1 MNETYLNEYFRY
13 IKVVFLREYSK
24 YLSEEKINKIRNMD
38 NIFKVDDIS
47 KYKIFITD
55 KINVC
60 TNIVD
65 FIKENNLNNDSDLR
79 DISIDGRIYVKYL
92 LDNKNTPIKFI
103 LDTILETIIRYF
115 IGNCDDVIK
124 IGTADM
130 ITEYLVQK
138 YNLKNVRP
146 YKSKEMEV
154 AIKIKELV
162 TDDIF
167 YESVLN
173 DKNQIVDKYN
183 EYING
188 ELYGLDYENLVK
200 ELNKEYFDGYYKKI
214 GKVYF
219 SDTLYD
225 YENINYNKILN
236 ELNKINEY
244 HNKDINTKINRI
256 LSAKRGIEEL
266 KNHLLIFSN
275 NEQFLIN
282 NSLIE
287 IDSILNKIDESN
299 IEINYPKFEK
309 IEEQLFPLIQK
320 LWKTEINNPLYYTE
334 ENNFK
339 FLIGDHHDNRLT
351 ETRLVSNYQLD
362 KIPCKIKEYGFIYGV
377 NDNIVYSSTKNFLY
391 SFHNDELEIDDI
403 SDSKLITPNI
413 IINDNLKNNN
423 LTGKILLENAIPCGI
438 YVISDIESKYYEKAL
453 ELADK
458 YELPL
463 VKINCIPP
471 QIKNEKIEIPEQ
483 KEKIVEKQPK
493 ISLKDRLKKFSHKM
507 IYDEEIEE
515 FKKTI

>member
-13 IKVVFLREYSK
+13 IKVIFLREYSK
-24 YLSEEKINKIRNMD
+24 YLSDEKINKIKNME

-60 TNIVD
+60 TNIID
-65 FIKENNLNNDSDLR
+65 FIKENNLNNDSGLR

-103 LDTILETIIRYF
+103 IDTILETIIKYF
-115 IGNCDDVIK
+115 IGNCDNVIK
-124 IGTADM
+124 IGTVDM
-130 ITEYLVQK
+130 IAEHLVQN

-154 AIKIKELV
+154 AFRIKELV

-167 YESVLN
+167 YKSVLN
-173 DKNQIVDKYN
+173 NRKEIIDKYN
-183 EYING
+183 EYTNG
-188 ELYGLDYENLVK
+188 ELCDLNYENLIK

-225 YENINYNKILN
+225 YENINYNKILS
-236 ELNKINEY
+236 ELNKISEY
-244 HNKDINTKINRI
+244 HNKNVKNKINRI
-256 LSAKRGIEEL
+256 ISAKKGIEEL
-266 KNHLLIFSN
+266 RKNSHIFVS

-287 IDSILNKIDESN
+287 IESILNKINTSY
-299 IEINYPKFEK
+299 IETIYPKFEK

-320 LWKTEINNPLYYTE
+320 LWQKEINNPLYYTE

-339 FLIGDHHDNRLT
+339 FLIGDYSNNKLI
-351 ETRLVSNYQLD
+351 ETRLISNFQLNR
-362 KIPCKIKEYGFIYGV
+362 ISCKIKEYGFIYGV
-377 NDNIVYSSTKNFLY
+377 NDNIIYSSTKNFLY
-391 SFHNDELEIDDI
+391 SVHNDELEIDDI

-413 IINDNLKNNN
+413 IINDNLENNN
-423 LTGKILLENAIPCGI
+423 LTGKILLENAIPRGI
-438 YVISDIESKYYEKAL
+438 YVISNIESKYYEKAL

-463 VKINCIPP
+463 IKINCMLPR
-471 QIKNEKIEIPEQ
+471 IKKEEIEILEQ
-483 KEKIVEKQPK
+483 KEIIENQPK

-507 IYDEEIEE
+507 IYDEEIED

>member
-1 MNETYLNEYFRY
+1 MNETYLNEYFKY

-24 YLSEEKINKIRNMD
+24 YLSEEKINKINKME
-38 NIFKVDDIS
+38 NVFKVDDIS

-79 DISIDGRIYVKYL
+79 DISINGRIYVKYL

-103 LDTILETIIRYF
+103 LDTILETIIKYF
-115 IGNCDDVIK
+115 IGNCDNVIK

-138 YNLKNVRP
+138 YNLKNIRP

-154 AIKIKELV
+154 TSKIKELM

-167 YESVLN
+167 YKSVLN
-173 DKNQIVDKYN
+173 NKMEIIDKYN
-183 EYING
+183 N
-188 ELYGLDYENLVK
+188 ELCNLNYNNLIK

-225 YENINYNKILN
+225 YENISYNKILG
-236 ELNKINEY
+236 ELNKISEFHKKNIY
-244 HNKDINTKINRI
+244 AKLNRI
-256 LSAKRGIEEL
+256 VSAKKGIEEL
-266 KNHLLIFSN
+266 KNNLSIFEN

-282 NSLIE
+282 NSFIE
-287 IDSILNKIDESN
+287 INNILNKIDESN
-299 IEINYPKFEK
+299 IETIYPKFEK
-309 IEEQLFPLIQK
+309 IENQLFPLIQK
-320 LWKTEINNPLYYTE
+320 LWEKEINNPLYYTKGKS
-334 ENNFK
+334 FK
-339 FLIGDHHDNRLT
+339 FLIGDFSNNRLI
-351 ETRLVSNYQLD
+351 ETRLISNYQLE

-377 NDNIVYSSTKNFLY
+377 NDNIIYSSTKNFLY
-391 SFHNDELEIDDI
+391 SLHNDKLEIDDL

-413 IINDNLKNNN
+413 IINNNLKNNN
-423 LTGKILLENAIPCGI
+423 LSGKILLKNAIPSGI
-438 YVISDIESKYYEKAL
+438 YVISNIESKYYDKAL

-463 VKINCIPP
+463 IKLNCILPK
-471 QIKNEKIEIPEQ
+471 IKSEKIEIPES
-483 KEKIVEKQPK
+483 KEKIIEPK
-493 ISLKDRLKKFSHKM
+493 ISLKDRIKKISHKM